1 MAKYNIIAKTIP
13 NKEYII
19 TEMIATKSNKK
30 LFKELQEKYDYLK
43 EYKFIDYKDT
53 DFTWWGKITKLL
65 TIRKDTLF
73 KNITFNIK
81 YCYFDIDF
89 YGNITKY

>member
-19 TEMIATKSNKK
+19 TEMIATNLTKEKFLKIQK
-30 LFKELQEKYDYLK
+30 LNGFLK
-43 EYKFIDYKDT
+43 DYKFINFKDT
-53 DFTWWGKITKLL
+53 DFTWWQRITKFL
-65 TIRKDTLF
+65 TQSKLY
-73 KNITFNIK
+73 KN
-81 YCYFDIDF
+81 CYFDIDF